1 MYVPLDLP
9 TTVLNTKPTLGM
21 SSDFSNKISGTTEGQ
36 QKCLQYQCYGQ
47 RYHFSDIQQ
56 PGLAGHFPYMFVD
69 IMYITVPVSVRN

>member
-1 MYVPLDLP
+1 
-9 TTVLNTKPTLGM
+9 LGM

-69 IMYITVPVSVRN
+69 IMYITVPVSVRNWLLTVLAPCNMTQSTH